1 MGEALNGL
9 KRTMMCGEPREINV
23 GEKITLMGWVQRN
36 RKLGGLQF
44 IDLRD
49 RTGIMQIVF
58 GEEINAESFEKA
70 KAVRPEYCIAV
81 TGEVVLREAPN
92 TAMETGMVELKCE
105 SIKVLS
111 ESETPPIYIK
121 EGLDAAENIRLKY
134 RYLDLRRPDMQK
146 IFMIRNRATKAV
158 RDYLDNNGFLEV
170 ETPILNKSTPEGAR
184 DYLVPSR
191 NYPGMFYALPQ
202 SPQIFKQLLMV
213 SGFDKYYQVA
223 KCFRDE
229 DLRANRQPEFT
240 QIDLEMSFVE
250 QDDVMA
256 LNEGL
261 IAHVFKEVLGHEV
274 KLPIKR
280 MPFKEAME
288 KYGSDKPDLRFGM
301 EITDITDCV
310 KGMDFVVF
318 KSALEM
324 GGSVRALCLKGG
336 ADLGR
341 KPLDKLVDFVKG
353 YKAKGLA
360 WIQLKEDGIKSSIA
374 KFLADD
380 VTENIIKTMGAEI
393 GDAILIVAD
402 KNSVVFQSLGALR
415 LELAKQFDLIK
426 DKEEFNFTWITEF
439 PLFEYNEEE
448 NRYHAAHHPFT
459 APMDEDLDMIETN
472 PGAVR
477 SKAYDLVL
485 NGEELGGGS
494 IRIHDSELQTRMF
507 KALGFT
513 EESAYERFGFLI
525 DAFKFGPPPMDE
537 DLDMIETN
545 PGAVRSK
552 AYDLVLNGEELG
564 GGSIRIHDSEL
575 QTRMF
580 KALGFTEESAY
591 ERFGFLIDAFKF
603 GPPPHGGL
611 AFGLDRMIMFL
622 AGTENIKDVIAF
634 PKNQNAYCYLS
645 EAPNVVDQKQIDEL
659 GLIIKSTDKE

>member
-1 MGEALNGL
+1 MGEALSGL
-9 KRTMMCGEPREINV
+9 KRSLMCGEVRESNV
-23 GEKITLMGWVQRN
+23 SQKVTLMGWVQRN

-49 RTGIMQIVF
+49 RTGVMQIVF
-58 GEEINAESFEKA
+58 GEEINAEAFEKA
-70 KAVRPEYCIAV
+70 KDVRPEYCIAV

-92 TAMETGMVELKCE
+92 HNMPTGLVELKCE
-105 SIKVLS
+105 SLKVLS

-134 RYLDLRRPDMQK
+134 RYLDLRRPDMQR
-146 IFMIRNRATKAV
+146 IFMIRSKISKAV
-158 RDYLDNNGFLEV
+158 RDYLDANNFLEV
-170 ETPILNKSTPEGAR
+170 ETPILTKSTPEGAR

-213 SGFDKYYQVA
+213 SGFDRYYQIA

-250 QDDVMA
+250 QDDVMKM
-256 LNEGL
+256 NEGL
-261 IAHVFKEVLGHEV
+261 IAHVFKEVAGVDV

-280 MPFKEAME
+280 MTFKDAME

-301 EITDITDCV
+301 EITNITEDV
-310 KGMDFVVF
+310 KDMDFVVF
-318 KSALEM
+318 KSAIEA

-341 KPLDKLVDFVKG
+341 KPIDKLGEFVKT

-360 WIQLKEDGIKSSIA
+360 WIQIKEDGIKSSIS
-374 KFLADD
+374 KFLTDD
-380 VTENIIKTMGAEI
+380 VTNSIVKTMNAEV
-393 GDAILIVAD
+393 GDAIFIVAD

-426 DKEEFNFTWITEF
+426 DKNEFNFTWITEF
-439 PLFEYNEEE
+439 PLFEYSEEDE
-448 NRYHAAHHPFT
+448 RYYAAHHPFT
-459 APMDEDLDMIETN
+459 SPMDEDLDMVETN
-472 PGAVR
+472 PGEVR

-494 IRIHDSELQTRMF
+494 IRIHDSKLQQRMF

-513 EESAYERFGFLI
+513 EESA
-525 DAFKFGPPPMDE
+525 
-537 DLDMIETN
+537 
-545 PGAVRSK
+545 
-552 AYDLVLNGEELG
+552 
-564 GGSIRIHDSEL
+564 
-575 QTRMF
+575 Q
-580 KALGFTEESAY
+580 

-611 AFGLDRMIMFL
+611 AFGLDRMVMFL

-645 EAPNVVDQKQIDEL
+645 EAPNIVDEKQLVEL
-659 GLIIKSTDKE
+659 GISINKIEE

>member
-1 MGEALNGL
+1 MGEALGGL
-9 KRTMMCGEPREINV
+9 KRTLMCGEVRESNV
-23 GEKITLMGWVQRN
+23 SQKITLMGWVQRN

-58 GEEINAESFEKA
+58 GEEINAEAFEKA
-70 KAVRPEYCIAV
+70 KDVRPEYCIAV

-92 TAMETGMVELKCE
+92 HNMPTGLVELKCE
-105 SIKVLS
+105 SLKILS
-111 ESETPPIYIK
+111 ESDTPPIYIK
-121 EGLDAAENIRLKY
+121 EGLDAAESIRLKY
-134 RYLDLRRPDMQK
+134 RYLDLRRPDMQR
-146 IFMIRNRATKAV
+146 IFMIRSKISKSV
-158 RDYLDNNGFLEV
+158 RDYLDANNFLEV
-170 ETPILNKSTPEGAR
+170 ETPMLTKSTPEGAR

-213 SGFDKYYQVA
+213 SGFDRYYQIV

-250 QDDVMA
+250 QEDVIKM
-256 LNEGL
+256 NEGL
-261 IAHVFKEVLGHEV
+261 IAHVFKEVVGVDV

-280 MPFKEAME
+280 MTFKDAME

-301 EITDITDCV
+301 EITNITEDV
-310 KGMDFVVF
+310 KDMDFVVF
-318 KSALEM
+318 KSAIEA

-341 KPLDKLVDFVKG
+341 KPIDKLGEFVKT

-360 WIQLKEDGIKSSIA
+360 WIQLKEDGVKSSIA
-374 KFLADD
+374 KFLTDD
-380 VTENIIKTMGAEI
+380 ITDSIIKTMGAEV
-393 GDAILIVAD
+393 GDAIFIVAD

-426 DKEEFNFTWITEF
+426 DKNEFNFTWITEF
-439 PLFEYNEEE
+439 PLFEYDEEE
-448 NRYHAAHHPFT
+448 ERYHAAHHPFT
-459 APMDEDLDMIETN
+459 SPMDEDLDMLETN
-472 PGAVR
+472 PGEVR

-494 IRIHDSELQTRMF
+494 IRIHDSKLQQRMF

-513 EESAYERFGFLI
+513 EESA
-525 DAFKFGPPPMDE
+525 
-537 DLDMIETN
+537 
-545 PGAVRSK
+545 
-552 AYDLVLNGEELG
+552 
-564 GGSIRIHDSEL
+564 
-575 QTRMF
+575 Q
-580 KALGFTEESAY
+580 

-611 AFGLDRMIMFL
+611 AFGLDRMVMFL

-645 EAPNVVDQKQIDEL
+645 EAPNIADEKQLQEL
-659 GLIIKSTDKE
+659 GISINIKEK

>member
-1 MGEALNGL
+1 MGEALGGL
-9 KRTMMCGEPREINV
+9 KRTLMCGEVRESNV
-23 GEKITLMGWVQRN
+23 SQKITLMGWVQRN

-58 GEEINAESFEKA
+58 GEEINAEAFEKA
-70 KAVRPEYCIAV
+70 KDVRPEYCIAV

-92 TAMETGMVELKCE
+92 HNMPTGLVELKCE
-105 SIKVLS
+105 SLKILS
-111 ESETPPIYIK
+111 ESDTPPIYIK

-134 RYLDLRRPDMQK
+134 RYLDLRRPDMQR
-146 IFMIRNRATKAV
+146 IFMIRSKASKAV
-158 RDYLDNNGFLEV
+158 RDYLDANNFLEV
-170 ETPILNKSTPEGAR
+170 ETPMLTKSTPEGAR

-213 SGFDKYYQVA
+213 SGFDRYYQIV

-250 QDDVMA
+250 EEDVIKM
-256 LNEGL
+256 NEGL
-261 IAHVFKEVLGHEV
+261 IAHVFKEVAGVDV

-280 MPFKEAME
+280 MTFKDAME

-301 EITDITDCV
+301 EITNITEDV
-310 KGMDFVVF
+310 KDMDFVVF
-318 KSALEM
+318 KSAIEN

-336 ADLGR
+336 ASLGR
-341 KPLDKLVDFVKG
+341 KPIDKLGEFVKT

-360 WIQLKEDGIKSSIA
+360 WIQIKEDGIKSSIA
-374 KFLADD
+374 KFLTDD
-380 VTENIIKTMGAEI
+380 VTNSIVKTMNAEV
-393 GDAILIVAD
+393 GDAIFIVAD

-426 DKEEFNFTWITEF
+426 DKNEFNFTWITEF
-439 PLFEYNEEE
+439 PLFEYSEEDG
-448 NRYHAAHHPFT
+448 RYYAAHHPFT
-459 APMDEDLDMIETN
+459 SPMDEDIDMLESN
-472 PGAVR
+472 PGEVR
-477 SKAYDLVL
+477 AKAYDLVL

-494 IRIHDSELQTRMF
+494 IRIHDSKLQSKMF
-507 KALGFT
+507 KVLGFT
-513 EESAYERFGFLI
+513 EESA
-525 DAFKFGPPPMDE
+525 
-537 DLDMIETN
+537 
-545 PGAVRSK
+545 
-552 AYDLVLNGEELG
+552 
-564 GGSIRIHDSEL
+564 
-575 QTRMF
+575 Q
-580 KALGFTEESAY
+580 

-645 EAPNVVDQKQIDEL
+645 EAPNIVDENQLEDL
-659 GLIIKSTDKE
+659 GISIVKTEE

>member
-1 MGEALNGL
+1 MGEALGGL
-9 KRTMMCGEPREINV
+9 KRTLMCGEVRENNV
-23 GEKITLMGWVQRN
+23 SQKITLMGWVQRN

-58 GEEINAESFEKA
+58 GEAINAEAFEKA
-70 KAVRPEYCIAV
+70 KDVRPEYCIAV

-92 TAMETGMVELKCE
+92 HNMPTGLVELKCE
-105 SIKVLS
+105 SLKILS
-111 ESETPPIYIK
+111 ESDTPPIYIK
-121 EGLDAAENIRLKY
+121 EGLDAAESIRLKY
-134 RYLDLRRPDMQK
+134 RYLDLRRPDMQR
-146 IFMIRNRATKAV
+146 IFMIRNRISKSV
-158 RDYLDNNGFLEV
+158 RDYLDDNNFLEV
-170 ETPILNKSTPEGAR
+170 ETPMLTKSTPEGAR

-213 SGFDKYYQVA
+213 SGFDRYYQIV

-250 QDDVMA
+250 QEDVIKM
-256 LNEGL
+256 NEGL
-261 IAHVFKEVLGHEV
+261 IAHVFKEVAGVEV

-280 MPFKEAME
+280 MTFKDAME

-301 EITDITDCV
+301 EITNITEDV
-310 KGMDFVVF
+310 KDMDFVVF
-318 KSALEM
+318 KSAIEA

-341 KPLDKLVDFVKG
+341 KPIDKLGEFVKT

-374 KFLADD
+374 KFLTDD
-380 VTENIIKTMGAEI
+380 VTNSIVKTMGAEV
-393 GDAILIVAD
+393 GDAIFIVAD

-426 DKEEFNFTWITEF
+426 DKNEFNFTWITEF
-439 PLFEYNEEE
+439 PLFEYDEEE
-448 NRYHAAHHPFT
+448 GRYHAAHHPFT
-459 APMDEDLDMIETN
+459 SPMDEDIDMLETN
-472 PGAVR
+472 PGEVR

-494 IRIHDSELQTRMF
+494 IRIHDSKLQQKMF

-513 EESAYERFGFLI
+513 EESA
-525 DAFKFGPPPMDE
+525 
-537 DLDMIETN
+537 
-545 PGAVRSK
+545 
-552 AYDLVLNGEELG
+552 
-564 GGSIRIHDSEL
+564 
-575 QTRMF
+575 Q
-580 KALGFTEESAY
+580 

-611 AFGLDRMIMFL
+611 AFGLDRMVMFL

-645 EAPNVVDQKQIDEL
+645 EAPNIADEKQLQEL
-659 GLIIKSTDKE
+659 GISINTKED

>member
-250 QDDVMA
+250 QDDIMA

-360 WIQLKEDGIKSSIA
+360 WIQLKEEEIKSSIA
-374 KFLADD
+374 KFLTDD
-380 VTENIIKTMGAEI
+380 VTENIIKTMGAET

-525 DAFKFGPPPMDE
+525 DAFKFGPPP
-537 DLDMIETN
+537 
-545 PGAVRSK
+545 
-552 AYDLVLNGEELG
+552 
-564 GGSIRIHDSEL
+564 
-575 QTRMF
+575 
-580 KALGFTEESAY
+580 
-591 ERFGFLIDAFKF
+591 
-603 GPPPHGGL
+603 HGGL

-622 AGTENIKDVIAF
+622 AGTENIKDVIVF